1 MVLRLQATVQQLQA
15 RISELEEHI
24 ARPKKTP
31 ANSSVPPAKGY
42 KANRPESAEGAAKRG
57 PKEGHPGTTRAAAQP
72 DVKIVAKVERCDRC
86 GQELGA
92 AQHRLVER
100 RQVVEIPPIRPMV
113 VEAEIHQVQCP
124 GCGQRH
130 TAAFPAAF
138 VAPQAFGPR
147 VQALASFLHEVH
159 HVPYGR
165 LETLLGEVFQ
175 LEIAAGS
182 LVNLV
187 RRTGTA
193 LDKQAEA
200 IRLEVIQSAVI
211 GSDET
216 SARVEG
222 RNQWQW
228 VLRHAPGQLLRDCA
242 QSWSPSDQ
250 GRLGPSPSGGVV
262 E

>member
-1 MVLRLQATVQQLQA
+1 MTREELQRLSVAELVEMVLQLQATVQQLQA

-72 DVKIVAKVERCDRC
+72 DVKIVAEVEQCDRC

-130 TAAFPAAF
+130 TAVPAIIGLVGCSAGCVGISIASRSIIAMVPLRIF
-138 VAPQAFGPR
+138 DGWNYPPYR
-147 VQALASFLHEVH
+147 V
-159 HVPYGR
+159 
-165 LETLLGEVFQ
+165 
-175 LEIAAGS
+175 
-182 LVNLV
+182 
-187 RRTGTA
+187 
-193 LDKQAEA
+193 
-200 IRLEVIQSAVI
+200 
-211 GSDET
+211 
-216 SARVEG
+216 
-222 RNQWQW
+222 
-228 VLRHAPGQLLRDCA
+228 
-242 QSWSPSDQ
+242 
-250 GRLGPSPSGGVV
+250 
-262 E
+262 